1 MTTRVFPLEIK
12 PLNLS
17 HAAVLQKLADHPAI
31 SATTRIPYPYPPG
44 QAEKFIRV
52 RMQERRRG
60 QSFTFAIRHNKQVVG
75 VCGLIGVT
83 PDRRAELG
91 YWIGVPYWRSGF
103 ASRAVAEVLAISF
116 GSLAMQEVYA
126 RCLSTNTPSRRV
138 LEKNGFRP
146 GSSGPHDI
154 PHWPKEVLMV
164 TYRLPQAGYKGTMG
178 LLPQP

>member
-1 MTTRVFPLEIK
+1 MNARVIPLEIN

-17 HAAVLQKLADHPAI
+17 HASVLQKLASHPAI

-91 YWIGVPYWRSGF
+91 YWIGVPYWGSGF
-103 ASRAVAEVLAISF
+103 ASQAVAEVLAISF
-116 GSLAMQEVYA
+116 GTLAMQEVYA
-126 RCLSTNTPSRRV
+126 KCLSSNAPSRRV
-138 LEKNGFRP
+138 LEKNGFRL
-146 GSSGPHDI
+146 GSSEAHDI
-154 PHWPKEVLMV
+154 PHWPKEQLMV
-164 TYRLPQAGYKGTMG
+164 TYRLPLAGYKGTTG
-178 LLPQP
+178 LPPQW